1 VERHLS
7 PGDIVLGF
15 TDGVYEVMNNDD
27 EMFGLERL
35 KQLLEKTARM
45 IPRDIIERVIR
56 ETDKFRGSR
65 KRPDDVCM
73 VAAEMH

>member
-1 VERHLS
+1 
-7 PGDIVLGF
+7 
-15 TDGVYEVMNNDD
+15 
-27 EMFGLERL
+27 MFGLERL
-35 KQLLEKTARM
+35 NQLLEKTARM